1 MPKITVEENFKRI
14 DAFCAQVLE
23 LSRNEC
29 VRLIED
35 GSILLNGKKV
45 QKKQSVSVGDVLEYN
60 LDGALKPLDIVAEN
74 IPLDIIY
81 QDADI
86 AVINKP
92 QGMVVHPAHGNYS
105 GTLVHAIMHHIKD
118 LSGINGVA
126 RPGIVHRLDK
136 NTSGLIIIAKNDKA
150 HLELAKQFKDR
161 ECEKIYLA
169 LAEGNFSKD
178 EFAVENYIARSKNNR
193 KKMAVYQNENEGK
206 IAITKFKVLEQY
218 KNCSLV
224 ECKLLTGRTHQIRV
238 HLASVSHPCLGD
250 QEYGFKKQRYQL
262 SGQALHSHKL
272 TIKHPTTFEKMTFV
286 APIPEYFNNII
297 NKEQKS

>member
-1 MPKITVEENFKRI
+1 MPKITIEENAKRI
-14 DAFCAQVLE
+14 DAFCAQL
-23 LSRNEC
+23 LNISRNEC

-35 GSILLNGKKV
+35 GSILLNGKAV
-45 QKKQSVSVGDVLEYN
+45 QKKQAVCVGDVLEYN
-60 LDGALKPLDIVAEN
+60 LENELKPLDITPED

-150 HLELAKQFKDR
+150 HLELAKQFKER

-169 LAEGNFSKD
+169 LAEGNFSKQ
-178 EFAVENYIARSKNNR
+178 EFVVKNYIARSKNNR

-206 IAITKFKVLEQY
+206 IAITEFKVINQY
-218 KNCSLV
+218 KHCSLV

-238 HLASVSHPCLGD
+238 HLAFVSHPCLGD
-250 QEYGFKKQRYQL
+250 IEYGFKKQKYAL
-262 SGQALHSHKL
+262 LGQALHSYKL
-272 TIKHPTTFEKMTFV
+272 SINHPITKERMTFI
-286 APIPEYFNNII
+286 APVPEYFNDII

>member
-1 MPKITVEENFKRI
+1 MPKIIVEENAKRI
-14 DAFCAQVLE
+14 DSFCAQTLDI
-23 LSRNEC
+23 SRNEC
-29 VRLIED
+29 VRLIEE
-35 GSILLNGKKV
+35 GKILLNGKTV
-45 QKKQSVSVGDVLEYN
+45 QKKQGVCKGDELEYN
-60 LDGALKPLDIVAEN
+60 LDNVLKPLDIIAED
-74 IPLDIIY
+74 IPIDIIY

-150 HLELAKQFKDR
+150 HISLAKQFKER
-161 ECEKIYLA
+161 ECEKVYLA
-169 LAEGNFSKD
+169 LAEGKFYKD
-178 EFAVENYIARSKNNR
+178 EFRVENYIARSKNNR

-206 IAITKFKVLEQY
+206 LAITEFKVLEQY
-218 KNCSLV
+218 KHCSLV

-238 HLASVSHPCLGD
+238 HLSSVSHPCLGD
-250 QEYGFKKQRYQL
+250 QEYGFKKQRYAL
-262 SGQALHSHKL
+262 LGQALHSHKL
-272 TIKHPTTFEKMTFV
+272 TINHPITKEKMTFL

-297 NKEQKS
+297 DKEQKS